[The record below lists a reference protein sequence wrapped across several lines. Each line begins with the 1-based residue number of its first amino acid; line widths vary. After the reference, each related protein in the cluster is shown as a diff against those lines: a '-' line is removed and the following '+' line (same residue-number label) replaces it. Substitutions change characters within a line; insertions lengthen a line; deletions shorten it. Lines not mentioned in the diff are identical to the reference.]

1 MLFEGNPNRGKKD
14 HELFFSQISWS
25 RGIHFFHKSIH
36 IFPLAWN
43 LHVTRTMEH
52 FIADLFFSVQLQKWA
67 SAINTEKEIKMGE
80 GIDTRHQLSIGWNF
94 ELDGIDHYPYY
105 ECYTLELANSH
116 TFLPL
121 NLAWACSVRSAF
133 LISCVD
139 VVFFQNLLESS
150 WHFSNVSNKS
160 LLWYKFAHG
169 QPYHLTI
176 PFTISL
182 SIKRKQIKDPNL
194 PSLRLGPV
202 HLSVTKWKATSASS
216 QHAGYMNKCW

>member
-14 HELFFSQISWS
+14 HELFFSQMSWS
-25 RGIHFFHKSIH
+25 GGIHFFHKSIH

-121 NLAWACSVRSAF
+121 NLSWACSVRSAF

-139 VVFFQNLLESS
+139 DGLY
-150 WHFSNVSNKS
+150 FSK
-160 LLWYKFAHG
+160 
-169 QPYHLTI
+169 
-176 PFTISL
+176 ISL
-182 SIKRKQIKDPNL
+182 SLLGISQMSAISHYCDINL
-194 PSLRLGPV
+194 HMGSL
-202 HLSVTKWKATSASS
+202 TI
-216 QHAGYMNKCW
+216 